1 MMYLCIVNKINTMDI
16 QFYGTKEV
24 NVFRV
29 ELGILLSKTH
39 EEYNVYSQVY
49 GGKNAYYN
57 ENDVLFMTKEDAITY
72 AKFKVATGVKNT
84 YAIVVDEIIH
94 SDVDSIEEIRR
105 VGWHYSIDMD
115 EFTFD
120 GTNVVFSLV
129 KTESG
134 QIESFLNKT
143 ILK

>member
-1 MMYLCIVNKINTMDI
+1 MGI
-16 QFYGTKEV
+16 QFYGTRDI

-29 ELGILLSKTH
+29 ELGVLLPKTH
-39 EEYNVYSQVY
+39 EEYNDYNQVY
-49 GGKNAYYN
+49 GGKNAYYD
-57 ENDVLFMTKEDAITY
+57 ENNVLFISKEDAIAY
-72 AKFKVATGVKNT
+72 AKHYVNNGVVNT

-94 SDVDSIEEIRR
+94 SDIEGLEEIERF
-105 VGWHYSIDMD
+105 GWNDSIDMD

-129 KTESG
+129 GTENEE
-134 QIESFLNKT
+134 IENFIDKI

>member
-1 MMYLCIVNKINTMDI
+1 MDI

-29 ELGILLSKTH
+29 ELGVLLPKTH
-39 EEYNVYSQVY
+39 KEYNDYNQVY
-49 GGKNAYYN
+49 GGKNAYYD
-57 ENDVLFMTKEDAITY
+57 ENNVLFLTKEDAICY
-72 AKFKVATGVKNT
+72 AKYKVATGVTNT
-84 YAIVVDEIIH
+84 YAIVVDEIINT
-94 SDVDSIEEIRR
+94 DNEVVEEIKMS
-105 VGWHYSIDMD
+105 GWSFSIDMD

-129 KTESG
+129 KTENK
-134 QIESFLNKT
+134 QIENFLNKT

>member
-1 MMYLCIVNKINTMDI
+1 MDI
-16 QFYGTKEV
+16 QFYGLREV

-29 ELGILLSKTH
+29 EVGVLLLPTNK
-39 EEYNVYSQVY
+39 EYNSYNQAY

-57 ENDVLFMTKEDAITY
+57 ENDVLFSTKEDAISY
-72 AKFKVATGVKNT
+72 AKRYVTNGVVNT

-94 SDVDSIEEIRR
+94 SDVEGLEEIERI
-105 VGWHYSIDMD
+105 GWNDSIDMD

-129 KTESG
+129 ETENE
-134 QIESFLNKT
+134 QIEDFIDKT

>member
-1 MMYLCIVNKINTMDI
+1 MDI

-29 ELGILLSKTH
+29 ELGVLLPKTH
-39 EEYNVYSQVY
+39 KEYNDYNQVY
-49 GGKNAYYN
+49 GGKNAYYDEN
-57 ENDVLFMTKEDAITY
+57 EVLFMTKEDAICY
-72 AKFKVATGVKNT
+72 AKYKVATGVKNT
-84 YAIVVDEIIH
+84 YAIVVDEIINTNNE
-94 SDVDSIEEIRR
+94 VVEEIKMS
-105 VGWHYSIDMD
+105 GWSFDIDMD

-129 KTESG
+129 KTENK
-134 QIESFLNKT
+134 QIENFLNKT